1 MDELIQYTFHEILS
15 ECYDVQR
22 ELEDIRESYEI
33 LVSDVELV
41 AEEISEQL
49 IRIRDHLEQVET
61 AFRSYRRSLPKIPA
75 NPVPEEMPRG

>member
-41 AEEISEQL
+41 AE
-49 IRIRDHLEQVET
+49 
-61 AFRSYRRSLPKIPA
+61 SL
-75 NPVPEEMPRG
+75 